1 MTSLEFTKNIVLQ
14 LSEDDRTQVVRKA
27 VQKGFTVNGFSK
39 KPHSAPA
46 LAIVNCLGLKK
57 QGKYFYEIILEV
69 IKQLSYEKRDNELYR
84 LVERWTENVE
94 EHEKIALDYQ
104 IVQRVLT
111 KVRGPESQLGYI
123 LKRESDNNFY
133 KIFEEYSELSEFEN
147 CIKVIEQKQKELE
160 AYGYCI

>member
-57 QGKYFYEIILEV
+57 QGKYF
-69 IKQLSYEKRDNELYR
+69 
-84 LVERWTENVE
+84 
-94 EHEKIALDYQ
+94 
-104 IVQRVLT
+104 
-111 KVRGPESQLGYI
+111 
-123 LKRESDNNFY
+123 
-133 KIFEEYSELSEFEN
+133 
-147 CIKVIEQKQKELE
+147 
-160 AYGYCI
+160 